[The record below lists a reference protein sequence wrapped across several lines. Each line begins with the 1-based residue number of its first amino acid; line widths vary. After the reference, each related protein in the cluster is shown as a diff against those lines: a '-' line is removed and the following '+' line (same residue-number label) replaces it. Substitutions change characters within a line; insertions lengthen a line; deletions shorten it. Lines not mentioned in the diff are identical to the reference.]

1 MAPETSVILDLS
13 TDPVALTRA
22 LCDIPSVSGDEGTIA
37 DAVETALRRY
47 RHLEVLR
54 DGDAVVA
61 RTNLGRPTRAV
72 IAGHLDTVPIAD
84 NVPTRLV
91 GEGGLAE
98 LWGRG
103 TVDMKSGVAVQ
114 LALAAE
120 LAEPSHDVTWVF
132 YDHEEVASDLNGLGR
147 LVRDHPEWVQGDFAV
162 LCEPTNG
169 GLEGGCNGT
178 LRVEVRLAGVAAHS
192 ARAWMGR
199 NAVHAAGEVL
209 RRLEAYEPAS
219 VEVDGL
225 VYRESL
231 NAVLI
236 DGGTAANVIPD
247 ACVVTVNYRFAP
259 SATPAQAEAHVRE
272 LFEGYDVVLTDAAPG
287 ARPGLDAPA
296 AQQFATSVLAVTGGV
311 AAAKYGWTDV
321 ARFSALGVPAVNFG
335 PGDPLLAHKRDE
347 HVTVGQITLVHAA
360 LRHWLTT

>member
-1 MAPETSVILDLS
+1 MATLDLG
-13 TDPVALTRA
+13 TDLLSLTRA
-22 LCDIPSVSGDEGTIA
+22 LCDIPSVSGDERAIA
-37 DAVETALRRY
+37 DAVEGALRAY
-47 RHLEVLR
+47 AHLEVLR

-61 RTNLGRPTRAV
+61 RTHTGRPSRVV

-84 NVPTRLV
+84 NLPTRLV
-91 GEGGLAE
+91 GEGALAE

-103 TVDMKSGVAVQ
+103 TVDMKAGVAVQ

-120 LAEPSHDVTWVF
+120 LTEPTHDVTWVF
-132 YDHEEVASDLNGLGR
+132 YDHEEVAADLNGLGR
-147 LVRDHPEWVQGDFAV
+147 LVRNHPDWVAGDFAV

-199 NAVHAAGEVL
+199 NAIHAAGEVL
-209 RRLEAYEPAS
+209 RRLEAYEPAE

-236 DGGTAANVIPD
+236 SGRHGGERHP
-247 ACVVTVNYRFAP
+247 RR
-259 SATPAQAEAHVRE
+259 VRRHGE
-272 LFEGYDVVLTDAAPG
+272 LPV
-287 ARPGLDAPA
+287 R
-296 AQQFATSVLAVTGGV
+296 
-311 AAAKYGWTDV
+311 
-321 ARFSALGVPAVNFG
+321 ALGVRRAGHGARARAVRRLRRRAHRRRTG
-335 PGDPLLAHKRDE
+335 RASRPGRPGGAGLRAGRARRDGRRARGRS
-347 HVTVGQITLVHAA
+347 TAGRTSPGSPS
-360 LRHWLTT
+360 WGCPP